1 MYTGCSVKNTLCTNN
16 ECTFCGVCCIAFP
29 IKSLGKDSLT
39 VCTHLYWGD
48 GGFRCDDYENRPPEC
63 RAFQPCVVGAM
74 RVLDSLLCQI
84 DLWSDEV
91 WVTLMTGIKAGGG
104 LDVNHPELH
113 PLIEHFD
120 ATQIK
125 RKDRFQELTR

>member
-1 MYTGCSVKNTLCTNN
+1 
-16 ECTFCGVCCIAFP
+16 
-29 IKSLGKDSLT
+29 
-39 VCTHLYWGD
+39 
-48 GGFRCDDYENRPPEC
+48 
-63 RAFQPCVVGAM
+63 VVGAM